1 MLRKG
6 LMIGAVRS
14 GSGKTL
20 LTLALLRELK
30 RRGLRVR
37 PYKVGPDY
45 LDGTYHKIA
54 SGVESYNL
62 DSWIMGK
69 EYLLSHFFR
78 TARDYDIA
86 VVEGVMGL
94 FDGYEGS
101 TRGSSAELAQILGI
115 PVILVVDCGGFSG
128 SIAPLVYGFTHFN
141 RGVSVA
147 GIILNNVASINH
159 LNYLTSSLRGQTVP
173 VVGWVFRDESLTLDH
188 RHLGLI
194 TASSLPL
201 DDGKI
206 NKLNKKVMKHIDIDK
221 VLQLSE
227 KQFAISSQTDI
238 THNELA
244 AKAHRC
250 RIGVANDDAFHFY
263 YAANLDLLK
272 KYGADIIFF
281 SPLVDKKL
289 PQNIDA
295 LYIGGGYPES
305 NASALSANRDMIRQV
320 KDFAQQGGIIYAE
333 CGGLIYLGESI
344 DDGTQKHALCG
355 ILDLNFRMLESR
367 KMLGYAEIILTE
379 DTVIGNKGGTARGH
393 EFHYSE
399 IIQKENGETPGLQK
413 VYSIRSRTGGLAR
426 REGFTYKNVLAS
438 YVHLHFGSNERF
450 AEQFVENCTGRKT
463 RKKLEEN

>member
-1 MLRKG
+1 
-6 LMIGAVRS
+6 MIAAVRS
-14 GSGKTL
+14 GSGKTT

-37 PYKVGPDY
+37 PFKAGPDY
-45 LDGTYHKIA
+45 LDGTYHKLA
-54 SGVESYNL
+54 SGAESYNL

-69 EYLLSHFFR
+69 DYLFSHFIE
-78 TARDYDIA
+78 TTRDYDIA

-115 PVILVVDCGGFSG
+115 PVILVVDCCGFSG

-141 RGVSVA
+141 QEVSVA

-159 LNYLTSSLRGQTVP
+159 LNYLTSSLKEQAVP
-173 VVGWVFRDESLTLDH
+173 VLGWIFRDESLTLEH

-201 DDGKI
+201 DDAKI
-206 NKLNKKVMKHIDIDK
+206 NKLSKRVMKHIDIDK
-221 VLQLSE
+221 VLGISE
-227 KQFAISSQTDI
+227 KQRTISSPRDI
-238 THNELA
+238 DQDEPA
-244 AKAHRC
+244 VKAHRC
-250 RIGVANDDAFHFY
+250 RIGVANDNAFHFY

-272 KYGADIIFF
+272 KYGADIVFF

-289 PQNIDA
+289 PENIDA

-305 NASALSANRDMIRQV
+305 NALALSANRAMIGQV
-320 KDFAQQGGIIYAE
+320 KDFAQKGGIIYAE

-344 DDGTQKHALCG
+344 DDGTRNHALCG
-355 ILDLNFRMLESR
+355 ILNLNFRMLESR
-367 KMLGYAEIILTE
+367 KMLGYAEISLTQ
-379 DTVIGNKGGTARGH
+379 DTVIGKKGYTARGH

-399 IIQKENGETPGLQK
+399 IIQNKKGETPGLQE
-413 VYSIRSRTGGLAR
+413 VYSIRSRTGGLTR
-426 REGFTYKNVLAS
+426 REGYTYKNVLAS

-450 AEQFVENCTGRKT
+450 AEQFVENCTRRKS
-463 RKKLEEN
+463 

>member
-1 MLRKG
+1 
-6 LMIGAVRS
+6 
-14 GSGKTL
+14 
-20 LTLALLRELK
+20 
-30 RRGLRVR
+30 
-37 PYKVGPDY
+37 
-45 LDGTYHKIA
+45 
-54 SGVESYNL
+54 
-62 DSWIMGK
+62 
-69 EYLLSHFFR
+69 
-78 TARDYDIA
+78 
-86 VVEGVMGL
+86 
-94 FDGYEGS
+94 
-101 TRGSSAELAQILGI
+101 
-115 PVILVVDCGGFSG
+115 
-128 SIAPLVYGFTHFN
+128 
-141 RGVSVA
+141 
-147 GIILNNVASINH
+147 
-159 LNYLTSSLRGQTVP
+159 
-173 VVGWVFRDESLTLDH
+173 VGWVFRDESLTLDH

-263 YAANLDLLK
+263 YTANLDLLK
-272 KYGADIIFF
+272 KYGADLIFF

-305 NASALSANRDMIRQV
+305 NAAALSANRDMIRQV

-399 IIQKENGETPGLQK
+399 IIQKEKGETPGLQK
-413 VYSIRSRTGGLAR
+413 VYSIRSRTGSPAR
-426 REGFTYKNVLAS
+426 REGYTYKNVLAS

-463 RKKLEEN
+463 WKKLEKN